1 MTYSPGNP
9 GFQSSQPSGSYGQPT
24 PSFAKSGGEVES
36 KVPQYLRIAVVALGL
51 GVYLANFGPI
61 VTITD
66 VDYPLILSDA
76 GHTVPLAVLAAL
88 LAGAAL
94 LPKVKSYTAVVAV
107 VSSLG
112 ALLAISTVADA
123 SGSYTIGWGLWLILT
138 FSVLQAAAAVGS
150 LLLEAGVVTA
160 PAPRPK
166 YDPYAQYG
174 LPPGGNYYGQPGQ
187 QGYGHQGHQGHQGQQ
202 APQQP
207 GYPSSYGSYPSAPSS
222 GGFGAQQAPA
232 SPSTGAFNS
241 GGQQAAPQG
250 PPTPPTGFPSY
261 NPPSSGG
268 SGSASTGGH
277 SAAGSDQSSTGGQQS
292 QGGSTSSGPAQP

>member
-9 GFQSSQPSGSYGQPT
+9 GFQPSQPPGSYGPST

-36 KVPQYLRIAVVALGL
+36 KLPQYLRIAVVALGL

-94 LPKVKSYTAVVAV
+94 LPKAKSYTAVVAV
-107 VSSLG
+107 VSALG

-187 QGYGHQGHQGHQGQQ
+187 QGYGHQGHQGQQ

-207 GYPSSYGSYPSAPSS
+207 GYPSSYGSYPSGPAS
-222 GGFGAQQAPA
+222 GGFGAQQAPG
-232 SPSTGAFNS
+232 SPSSGAFNS
-241 GGQQAAPQG
+241 GAQQAAPQG

-292 QGGSTSSGPAQP
+292 QGGSASSGPAQP

>member
-9 GFQSSQPSGSYGQPT
+9 GFQPSQPSGSYGQPT

-94 LPKVKSYTAVVAV
+94 LPKAKSYTAVVAV
-107 VSSLG
+107 VSALG
-112 ALLAISTVADA
+112 ALLAISTVAGA

-187 QGYGHQGHQGHQGQQ
+187 QGYGHQGHQGQQ

-232 SPSTGAFNS
+232 SPSTGSFNS

-261 NPPSSGG
+261 NSPSSGG

>member
-9 GFQSSQPSGSYGQPT
+9 GFQPSQPPGSYGPST

-36 KVPQYLRIAVVALGL
+36 KLPQYLRIAVVALGL

-94 LPKVKSYTAVVAV
+94 LPKAKSYTAVVAV
-107 VSSLG
+107 VSALG

-123 SGSYTIGWGLWLILT
+123 SGSYTIGWGLWLILI

-187 QGYGHQGHQGHQGQQ
+187 QGYGHQGHQ
-202 APQQP
+202 APQQS
-207 GYPSSYGSYPSAPSS
+207 GYPSSYGSYPSGPAS
-222 GGFGAQQAPA
+222 GGFGAQQAPGSA
-232 SPSTGAFNS
+232 PSGAFNS
-241 GGQQAAPQG
+241 GAQQAAPQG

-292 QGGSTSSGPAQP
+292 QGGSASSGPAQP

>member
-1 MTYSPGNP
+1 MTYSPGTP
-9 GFQSSQPSGSYGQPT
+9 GFQPSQPSGSYGPPT
-24 PSFAKSGGEVES
+24 PSFAKAGGDAES
-36 KVPQYLRIAVVALGL
+36 KLPQYLRIAVVALGL

-66 VDYPLILSDA
+66 VDYPLVLGDA

-88 LAGAAL
+88 LAAVSL
-94 LPKVKSYTAVVAV
+94 LPKAKVYTAVVAV
-107 VSSLG
+107 VSALG

-123 SGSYTIGWGLWLILT
+123 SGDYTIGWGLWLILT
-138 FSVLQAAAAVGS
+138 FSVLQAVAAVGS

-160 PAPRPK
+160 PTPRPK

-174 LPPGGNYYGQPGQ
+174 LPPGGNYYGQ
-187 QGYGHQGHQGHQGQQ
+187 QGYGHQGQQ

-222 GGFGAQQAPA
+222 GGFGAQQAP
-232 SPSTGAFNS
+232 SSGAYSS
-241 GGQQAAPQG
+241 GAQQSAPQG

-268 SGSASTGGH
+268 SGSSSTGGH
-277 SAAGSDQSSTGGQQS
+277 SASGSDQSSTGGQQS
-292 QGGSTSSGPAQP
+292 QGGSASSGPAQP

>member
-9 GFQSSQPSGSYGQPT
+9 GFQPSQPSGSYGPST
-24 PSFAKSGGEVES
+24 PSFAKTGGDAES
-36 KVPQYLRIAVVALGL
+36 KLPQYLRIAVVALGL

-88 LAGAAL
+88 LAGAGL
-94 LPKVKSYTAVVAV
+94 LPKTKGYAAVVAV
-107 VSSLG
+107 VSTLG
-112 ALLAISTVADA
+112 ALLAISTTADA
-123 SGSYTIGWGLWLILT
+123 SGSYTIGWGLWLILI

-160 PAPRPK
+160 PVPRPK

-187 QGYGHQGHQGHQGQQ
+187 QGYGSQGHQSHQGQ
-202 APQQP
+202 QQP

-222 GGFGAQQAPA
+222 GGFGAQQAPS
-232 SPSTGAFNS
+232 SPSTGAYGS
-241 GGQQAAPQG
+241 GAQQAAQQG

-261 NPPSSGG
+261 NSPSSGG

-277 SAAGSDQSSTGGQQS
+277 SAAGSDQSSTGGQQP
-292 QGGSTSSGPAQP
+292 QGGSASSGPAQP

>member
-9 GFQSSQPSGSYGQPT
+9 GFQPSQPSGSYGQPT

-94 LPKVKSYTAVVAV
+94 LPKARSYTAVVAV
-107 VSSLG
+107 VSALG

-123 SGSYTIGWGLWLILT
+123 SGSYTIGWGLWLILI

-187 QGYGHQGHQGHQGQQ
+187 QGYGHQGHQGQQ

-222 GGFGAQQAPA
+222 GGFGAQQAPS
-232 SPSTGAFNS
+232 SPSTGGFNS

-261 NPPSSGG
+261 NSPSSGG

>member
-9 GFQSSQPSGSYGQPT
+9 GFQPSQPPGSYGPST

-36 KVPQYLRIAVVALGL
+36 KLPQYLRIAVVALGL

-94 LPKVKSYTAVVAV
+94 LPKAKSYTAVVAV
-107 VSSLG
+107 VSALG

-123 SGSYTIGWGLWLILT
+123 SGSYTIGWGLWLILI

-187 QGYGHQGHQGHQGQQ
+187 QGYGHQGHQ
-202 APQQP
+202 APQQS
-207 GYPSSYGSYPSAPSS
+207 GYPSSYGSYPECSADEKPCDVRFVGRLQLRRPAGGTAGAADPADRIPLLQPAVVRWFGECVDRWPQRSRFGSELDGWPAVAGRLGLVGAGAALTRARAPS
-222 GGFGAQQAPA
+222 
-232 SPSTGAFNS
+232 
-241 GGQQAAPQG
+241 
-250 PPTPPTGFPSY
+250 
-261 NPPSSGG
+261 
-268 SGSASTGGH
+268 
-277 SAAGSDQSSTGGQQS
+277 
-292 QGGSTSSGPAQP
+292 

>member
-9 GFQSSQPSGSYGQPT
+9 GFQPSQPSGSYGQPT
-24 PSFAKSGGEVES
+24 PSFAKSGSEAES

-94 LPKVKSYTAVVAV
+94 LPKAKSYTAVVAV
-107 VSSLG
+107 VSALG

-187 QGYGHQGHQGHQGQQ
+187 QGYGHQGHQGQQ

-222 GGFGAQQAPA
+222 GGFGAQQAPS
-232 SPSTGAFNS
+232 SPSTGGFSS
-241 GGQQAAPQG
+241 GGQQAAQQG

-261 NPPSSGG
+261 NPPSPGG

>member
-9 GFQSSQPSGSYGQPT
+9 GFQPSQPSGSYGQPT

-94 LPKVKSYTAVVAV
+94 LPKARSYTAVVAV
-107 VSSLG
+107 VSALG

-123 SGSYTIGWGLWLILT
+123 SGSYTIGWGLWLILI

-187 QGYGHQGHQGHQGQQ
+187 QGYGHQGHQGHQ

-222 GGFGAQQAPA
+222 GGFGAQQAPS
-232 SPSTGAFNS
+232 SPSTGGFNS

-261 NPPSSGG
+261 NSPSSGG

>member
-9 GFQSSQPSGSYGQPT
+9 GFQPSQPSGSYGQPT

-94 LPKVKSYTAVVAV
+94 LPKAKSYTAVVAV
-107 VSSLG
+107 VSALG

-123 SGSYTIGWGLWLILT
+123 SGSYTIGWGLWLILI

-187 QGYGHQGHQGHQGQQ
+187 QGYGHQGHQGQQ

-222 GGFGAQQAPA
+222 GGFGAQQAPS
-232 SPSTGAFNS
+232 SPSTGGFNS

-261 NPPSSGG
+261 NSPSSGG